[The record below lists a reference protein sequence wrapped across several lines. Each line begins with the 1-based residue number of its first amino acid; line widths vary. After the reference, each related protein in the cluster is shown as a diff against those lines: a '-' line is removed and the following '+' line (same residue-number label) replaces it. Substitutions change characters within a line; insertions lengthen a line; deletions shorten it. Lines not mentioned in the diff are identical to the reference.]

1 MDTSVWL
8 LIGALVLLLMAG
20 AAAVLLVRV
29 IRARKLLV
37 DAGIPLRDKALFWA
51 SVIYTVSPVDLLP
64 DPVYLDDIGF
74 LLLALR
80 SLHAAAQK
88 AGCGAGSARRDT
100 GGVRTGEIRTG
111 GVRRQP
117 FGVREQLRGRK
128 PSPAR
133 RCLPWS
139 LSFPTPI
146 PPPPQTP
153 CHPYPRAD
161 GRPGGRAARRRMV
174 SSHSAR
180 SRRPPPPGRPRR
192 STAAS

>member
-8 LIGALVLLLMAG
+8 IIGALVLLLMAG

-88 AGCGAGSARRDT
+88 AGVGQKT
-100 GGVRTGEIRTG
+100 GVG
-111 GVRRQP
+111 
-117 FGVREQLRGRK
+117 RGR
-128 PSPAR
+128 PAA
-133 RCLPWS
+133 
-139 LSFPTPI
+139 TPVESG
-146 PPPPQTP
+146 PVES
-153 CHPYPRAD
+153 
-161 GRPGGRAARRRMV
+161 GGNF
-174 SSHSAR
+174 SA
-180 SRRPPPPGRPRR
+180 SG
-192 STAAS
+192 SN

>member
-80 SLHAAAQK
+80 SLHAAAHK
-88 AGCGAGSARRDT
+88 AGLGRERPAVTPVESDGNLSASGSN
-100 GGVRTGEIRTG
+100 
-111 GVRRQP
+111 
-117 FGVREQLRGRK
+117 
-128 PSPAR
+128 
-133 RCLPWS
+133 
-139 LSFPTPI
+139 
-146 PPPPQTP
+146 
-153 CHPYPRAD
+153 
-161 GRPGGRAARRRMV
+161 
-174 SSHSAR
+174 
-180 SRRPPPPGRPRR
+180 
-192 STAAS
+192 

>member
-20 AAAVLLVRV
+20 AAAILLVRA

-88 AGCGAGSARRDT
+88 AGVG
-100 GGVRTGEIRTG
+100 
-111 GVRRQP
+111 
-117 FGVREQLRGRK
+117 RGR
-128 PSPAR
+128 PAAT
-133 RCLPWS
+133 PVES
-139 LSFPTPI
+139 GPVKSGPVESDGNLS
-146 PPPPQTP
+146 
-153 CHPYPRAD
+153 
-161 GRPGGRAARRRMV
+161 
-174 SSHSAR
+174 
-180 SRRPPPPGRPRR
+180 
-192 STAAS
+192 ASGSN